1 MRVRPTTG
9 ADAPA
14 IDRLLRSAFGG
25 GEEARLVALLRDDG
39 LNLVDLVAEVDGA
52 IVGQVLL
59 PPLEDATT
67 GTFAGLTLAP
77 LAVDPAHQRRGIG
90 TALVQAAL
98 KGAKAIDG
106 RLVVV
111 LGDPAY
117 YLRFGFTAEA
127 AAGIACIHSGPHLM
141 AIDLTGLPSA
151 IERQVRYPWPFAWL
165 AEGRSLG
172 P

>member
-1 MRVRPTTG
+1 MRVRPATD

-14 IDRLLRSAFGG
+14 LDRLLRSAFGG
-25 GEEARLVALLRDDG
+25 GEEAHLVALLRDDR
-39 LNLVDLVAEVDGA
+39 LNLVDLVAEVAGA
-52 IVGQVLL
+52 VAGHVLL
-59 PPLEDATT
+59 SPLEDAVS
-67 GTFAGLTLAP
+67 GTFAGLALAP
-77 LAVDPAHQRRGIG
+77 LAVDPAYQRRGIG

-98 KGAKAIDG
+98 MAAKAIDG

-117 YLRFGFTAEA
+117 YRRFGFTTEA
-127 AAGIACIHSGPHLM
+127 AAGIACIYSGPHLM
-141 AIDLTGLPSA
+141 AIDLTGLPST
-151 IERQVRYPWPFAWL
+151 IDRHVRYPWPFAWL